1 MQRTANTRMKKGTMS
16 LEYSVIIAV
25 IVAALI
31 GIQIYVKRAVCARW
45 KESGD
50 VFGFGR
56 QYGPTDTTITR
67 N

>member
-1 MQRTANTRMKKGTMS
+1 MQKYANTRMKKGTTS

-25 IVAALI
+25 VVAALI

-56 QYGPTDTTITR
+56 QYDTGTTITK

>member
-1 MQRTANTRMKKGTMS
+1 MQKYANTRMIKGTIA

-25 IVAALI
+25 VIAALI

-45 KESGD
+45 RESGD

-56 QYGPTDTTITR
+56 QYDKGTTI
-67 N
+67 NKL